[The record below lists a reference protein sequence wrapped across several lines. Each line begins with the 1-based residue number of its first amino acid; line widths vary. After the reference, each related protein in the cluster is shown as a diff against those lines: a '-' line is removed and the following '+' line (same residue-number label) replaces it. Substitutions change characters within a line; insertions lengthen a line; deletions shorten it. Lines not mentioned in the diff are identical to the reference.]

1 MIVKE
6 LNLAVVTELC
16 RNWGCRIEVYK
27 ASFLYNAPR
36 TKGGANHGESGRRE
50 SGSKK
55 DP

>member
-6 LNLAVVTELC
+6 LDLAVVAEMC
-16 RNWGCRIEVYK
+16 CCWGCRIEVYK
-27 ASFLYNAPR
+27 AGLLYHAPR
-36 TKGGANHGESGRRE
+36 TKGGANHGESGRQE